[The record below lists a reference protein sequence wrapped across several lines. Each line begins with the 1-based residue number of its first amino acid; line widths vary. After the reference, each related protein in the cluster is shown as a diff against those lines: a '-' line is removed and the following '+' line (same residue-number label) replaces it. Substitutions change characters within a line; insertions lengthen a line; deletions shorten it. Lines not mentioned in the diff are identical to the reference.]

1 MAFEFDDDIVECVPD
16 DSERR
21 PADVAK
27 SFNFRDSPLDELWG
41 LIEWWAIIIGDSPD
55 GIDDDMPAV
64 GINLFGNGKKEE
76 EKTNKQK
83 KCE

>member
-1 MAFEFDDDIVECVPD
+1 MAFEFNDDDDIVVCVPD

-27 SFNFRDSPLDELWG
+27 SFNFRDRPLQELWD

-55 GIDDDMPAV
+55 DGNDDMPAV
-64 GINLFGNGKKEE
+64 EINLFGEGI
-76 EKTNKQK
+76 
-83 KCE
+83 